1 MHSCAN
7 AQARATLVPMTQVP
21 NLANLNLGIPTAG
34 RGKKGRAAEKK
45 ESGRIAQQRERDLK
59 WHRDIFVQ
67 CRNAA
72 LNEFSVNRLETPDQI
87 GAFLARVVRNEY
99 LNAFVRHWLK
109 GDPDHAISW
118 AMRIWDRHYAV
129 LKLVR
134 LDNPTPALL
143 GIGLTPWD
151 PPTYPLTMEHAIN
164 DKLNQVAN
172 ILFDVYIARAGP
184 NGAER
189 SPADIG
195 DMLNDPVHAEL
206 LMLLAKDA
214 FLAVLHYTPD
224 DPFLVQTHDYWV
236 DLEKKVLVSGDIRRL
251 SRGPVVA
258 NEEQEQV
265 LAPCALPPCIRPPPR
280 PVAGVE
286 EQEEEERD
294 VVHHPSDDERNPPD
308 DDELPL
314 TFVRRGMRQLR
325 M

>member
-1 MHSCAN
+1 
-7 AQARATLVPMTQVP
+7 MTQVP

-45 ESGRIAQQRERDLK
+45 ESGRIAQQRGRDLR
-59 WHRDIFVQ
+59 WYLDIFVQ

-87 GAFLARVVRNEY
+87 GSFLARVVRNEY

-134 LDNPTPALL
+134 LDNPKAAVLDA
-143 GIGLTPWD
+143 GLTPWD
-151 PPTYPLTMEHAIN
+151 PPTYPLTMERAIN
-164 DKLNQVAN
+164 DKLNQVAI
-172 ILFDVYIARAGP
+172 ILFRLYIARAGP

-214 FLAVLHYTPD
+214 FLEVFPPAAAAAD
-224 DPFLVQTHDYWV
+224 IFLVQTHDYWV
-236 DLEKKVLVSGDIRRL
+236 HLEERVLASDNVRRL